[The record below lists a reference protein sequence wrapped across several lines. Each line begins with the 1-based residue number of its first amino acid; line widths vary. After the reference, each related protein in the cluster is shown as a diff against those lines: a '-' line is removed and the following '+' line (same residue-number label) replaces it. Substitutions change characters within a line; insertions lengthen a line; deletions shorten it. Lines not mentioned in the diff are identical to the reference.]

1 MSHNM
6 ASWRSLDEM
15 MIELR
20 KKGVVIPANII
31 EDLRAA
37 KSMLQLSCLKG
48 SGDAVMKAEE
58 LMANVEAYV
67 MTEGQTV
74 FGEAYVQDWLRRLE
88 EASAQTGEESIDED
102 KFVTGV
108 PRDQK
113 WVRIEPNVDL
123 TSEKVA
129 ALAAEFKLQIKPKK
143 DGKLLVHGQP
153 ENLKAFF
160 KKMTAEQNSKK
171 CSQH

>member
-1 MSHNM
+1 LGHNM
-6 ASWRSLDEM
+6 ASWRALDEM
-15 MIELR
+15 LIELR
-20 KKGVVIPANII
+20 KKGVDIPANIV
-31 EDLRAA
+31 EDLRAS
-37 KSMLQLSCLKG
+37 KSMLKLSSLKG

-67 MTEGQTV
+67 MNEGQTV
-74 FGEAYVQDWLRRLE
+74 FGEAYVDNWLQRLE
-88 EASAQTGEESIDED
+88 EASTQPHEEAAEED

-113 WVRIEPNVDL
+113 WVRIEPSADL
-123 TSEKVA
+123 NAEKVT
-129 ALAAEFKLQIKPKK
+129 ALAVEFNLQVKSQK

-153 ENLKAFF
+153 DNLKAFF

-171 CSQH
+171 SN

>member
-1 MSHNM
+1 MSHNL
-6 ASWRSLDEM
+6 ASWSALDEM

-20 KKGVVIPANII
+20 RKGVAIPSNVV

-37 KSMLQLSCLKG
+37 KSMLKLSCLKG

-58 LMANVEAYV
+58 LLANVEAYV
-67 MTEGQTV
+67 MNEGQKV
-74 FGEAYVQDWLRRLE
+74 FGEDHVDKWLRRLE
-88 EASAQTGEESIDED
+88 EANAQPNEEAAEED

-113 WVRIEPNVDL
+113 WVRIEPTGDL
-123 TSEKVA
+123 TANKVGA
-129 ALAAEFKLQIKPKK
+129 MAGEFNLQIKPQK
-143 DGKLLVHGQP
+143 DDKLLVHGQP

-160 KKMTAEQNSKK
+160 KKMTTEQQNSKK
-171 CSQH
+171 IS